1 MKQFIGFYVI
11 ATIIYA
17 AMLMQQTADHQGG
30 YVPLD
35 LLSCLLFLMQ
45 GLLWP
50 LALLRWLF

>member
-1 MKQFIGFYVI
+1 MKQFMGIYLI

-17 AMLMQQTADHQGG
+17 AMLMQQTADLQGG